1 MRLPFRYQFIL
12 SFLSIEIVFISL
24 IVFFNFT
31 SLTKLSHSLIEEKIQ
46 TATSL
51 FGEMVK
57 TPMITYDLGT
67 LDNQIESFTNIKN
80 IVAVK
85 LFDNQ
90 NKLLS
95 NITSDPKLTVDSF
108 PEATGDIQQE
118 NRIFRL
124 VNVPITV
131 DGEIL
136 GNAKV
141 LFELTESL
149 QTIDKNR
156 NLTFLLIFIE
166 ITLSSIAAYLI
177 GRKLTSALN
186 QLTSSAEQIAQSDD
200 VIIPDVGKEGDEMSL
215 LSHTLHLMQ
224 QRIAERNSKL
234 RDVVEKLQE
243 DIIERTELETKL
255 LYERN
260 FNKALVDNANAIIAV
275 IDTNGVMSSI
285 NPYGEGFTGYTQEE
299 IASEPYFWKRFLQPQ
314 MQEKVFGIIEN
325 AKSGNIVKSFQNSWI
340 SKDGTE
346 GFFEWSN
353 MLVCKPDGSM
363 DYLATIGIDI
373 SDQEWQ
379 KMELQRQKEEFETIF
394 NISKDG
400 IAILDMESNFLDFN
414 DAYLEM
420 TGFSRDVLLT
430 KSCIGLSAP
439 EDVSRSIEALKI
451 VFEKGSISNYEKTCI
466 VKDEK
471 RVVINMSVS
480 LMPDKKRI
488 LISTKDVTHKKK
500 VEESLLLAKE
510 QAEYANKAKSEFL
523 ANMSHEI
530 RTPLNGIIGLNDLVL
545 KTSLTEVQHDYL
557 TKTQQSSKAL
567 LSVINDI
574 LDYSKI
580 EAGKLEFEEKIFSI
594 ESLLRNVSDLFE
606 YAISGKSLEIHIDIH
621 PDTPR
626 MLKGDSLR
634 VGQIFNNLVGNAIK
648 FTEKGDVTLH
658 VKPIAQ
664 TDTHV
669 QLQCSITDTG
679 IGMSEEEQS
688 RLFQAFSQTDTSN
701 TRKYGGTGLGL
712 TICKQLIELM
722 GGEIWQESVKGSGST
737 FTFTLQLKKDE
748 SQEIVV
754 YSRNYLRDQRFLVV
768 DDNQLERELIGGI
781 LTSWGANPT
790 LCGSGEDAINLAE
803 NQPFDYL
810 IVDWQMPGIDG
821 LDVIKTLQEDLKT
834 KFPKVIMVTAHL
846 KDELLKV
853 AAARHIT
860 VEKILHKP
868 VSPSI
873 LFESITETVKSE
885 IDKETMSEK
894 RFVAHG
900 NILVVEDNDINQ
912 LVARDLL
919 EFFGLNV
926 SMANNGQEGVEK
938 VKNQSY
944 DLVLMDLQMPIMDGF
959 EATRKIRE
967 FNQDIPIIALSAAVM
982 DHDKKLTR
990 DAGMNE
996 HLSKPIDMEELQ
1008 HLLGKYLKTDWI
1020 AEDVM
1025 VEKSDDVYGIDMMD
1039 LSKKLKKPEQ
1049 IERFLKLF
1057 AQGHREFS
1065 QKLMNVPIGSE
1076 EFKQLIHG
1084 IKGVSGNVSAM
1095 MVYAIVKVIDECDDT
1110 DIQKELIPSLIEEL
1124 DHVIASID
1132 ERYPITAIAAPK
1144 NTDAGTMGLIV
1155 EKIISKL
1162 ENKEFIDDDQL
1173 EDCVGR
1179 LSQFIDK
1186 EGISKINNSIENFEY
1201 DTAKKLFQSIK
1212 EQLNG

>member
-95 NITSDPKLTVDSF
+95 NITSDPKFTVDSF

-234 RDVVEKLQE
+234 QDVVEKLQE
-243 DIIERTELETKL
+243 DIIERTELEAKL

-275 IDTNGVMSSI
+275 IDTNGLMSSI
-285 NPYGEGFTGYTQEE
+285 NPYGEAFTGYTQEE

-314 MQEKVFGIIEN
+314 MQEKVFAIIEN
-325 AKSGNIVKSFQNSWI
+325 AKSGNILKSFQNSWI

-346 GFFEWSN
+346 SYFEWSN

-373 SDQEWQ
+373 
-379 KMELQRQKEEFETIF
+379 
-394 NISKDG
+394 
-400 IAILDMESNFLDFN
+400 
-414 DAYLEM
+414 
-420 TGFSRDVLLT
+420 
-430 KSCIGLSAP
+430 
-439 EDVSRSIEALKI
+439 
-451 VFEKGSISNYEKTCI
+451 
-466 VKDEK
+466 
-471 RVVINMSVS
+471 
-480 LMPDKKRI
+480 
-488 LISTKDVTHKKK
+488 THKKK
-500 VEESLLLAKE
+500 VEEAILLAKE
-510 QAEYANKAKSEFL
+510 QAEHANKAKSEFL

-594 ESLLRNVSDLFE
+594 ESLLRNVTNLFE
-606 YAISGKSLEIHIDIH
+606 YAISGKLLEMHIDIH
-621 PDTPR
+621 PDTPKI
-626 MLKGDSLR
+626 LKGDFLR

-648 FTEKGDVTLH
+648 FTEKGDITLR

-679 IGMSEEEQS
+679 IGMSEEEQAK
-688 RLFQAFSQTDTSN
+688 LFQAFSQTDTSN

-748 SQEIVV
+748 SQETVA
-754 YSRNYLRDQRFLVV
+754 YSSNYLRGQRFLVV
-768 DDNQLERELIGGI
+768 DDNQLERELIGAI

-790 LCGSGEDAINLAE
+790 LCGSGKDAIHLAE
-803 NQPFDYL
+803 SQPFDYL

-821 LDVIKTLQEDLKT
+821 LDVIKTLQEELKT

-853 AAARHIT
+853 AEARHIT

-926 SMANNGQEGVEK
+926 SMANNGKEGVEK

-982 DHDKKLTR
+982 EHDKKLTR

-1008 HLLGKYLKTDWI
+1008 NLLGKYLKTDWI
-1020 AEDVM
+1020 AEDVII
-1025 VEKSDDVYGIDMMD
+1025 EKSDDVYGIDMTD
-1039 LSKKLKKPEQ
+1039 LSNKLKKPEQ
-1049 IERFLKLF
+1049 VERFLKLF

-1065 QKLMNVPIGSE
+1065 QKLINVPIGSE
-1076 EFKQLIHG
+1076 EFKQMIHG
-1084 IKGVSGNVSAM
+1084 IKGVSGNVSAI
-1095 MVYAIVKVIDECDDT
+1095 MVYAIVKVIDECGDE
-1110 DIQKELIPSLIEEL
+1110 DIQKELVPSLIEEL

-1132 ERYPITAIAAPK
+1132 ERYPRTAIAAPK
-1144 NTDAGTMGLIV
+1144 NTDVGVMRQII
-1155 EKIISKL
+1155 EDIISKL
-1162 ENKEFIDDDQL
+1162 ENKEFIDDEQL

-1179 LSQFIDK
+1179 LSLFLDEEK
-1186 EGISKINNSIENFEY
+1186 ISKINSSIENFEY
-1201 DTAKKLFQSIK
+1201 DTAKKILQSVK

>member
-51 FGEMVK
+51 FTEMVK

-67 LDNQIESFTNIKN
+67 LDNQVESFTNIKN

-95 NITSDPKLTVDSF
+95 NITSDPKFTVDSF

-118 NRIFRL
+118 NRIFRF

-243 DIIERTELETKL
+243 DIIERTELEAKL

-275 IDTNGVMSSI
+275 IDSDGVMSSI
-285 NPYGEGFTGYTQEE
+285 NPYGEAFTGYTQEE

-314 MQEKVFGIIEN
+314 MHEKVFDIIEN

-346 GFFEWSN
+346 GYFEWSN
-353 MLVCKPDGSM
+353 MLVCKSDGSM

-373 SDQEWQ
+373 
-379 KMELQRQKEEFETIF
+379 
-394 NISKDG
+394 
-400 IAILDMESNFLDFN
+400 
-414 DAYLEM
+414 
-420 TGFSRDVLLT
+420 
-430 KSCIGLSAP
+430 
-439 EDVSRSIEALKI
+439 
-451 VFEKGSISNYEKTCI
+451 
-466 VKDEK
+466 
-471 RVVINMSVS
+471 
-480 LMPDKKRI
+480 
-488 LISTKDVTHKKK
+488 THKKK
-500 VEESLLLAKE
+500 IEEAILLAKE
-510 QAEYANKAKSEFL
+510 QAEHANKAKSEFL

-567 LSVINDI
+567 LGIINDI

-594 ESLLRNVSDLFE
+594 ESLLRNVTNLFE
-606 YAISGKSLEIHIDIH
+606 YAISGKSLEMHIDIH
-621 PDTPR
+621 PDTPKI
-626 MLKGDSLR
+626 LKGDFLR

-648 FTEKGDVTLH
+648 FTEKGDITLR

-679 IGMSEEEQS
+679 VGMSEEEQAK
-688 RLFQAFSQTDTSN
+688 LFQAFSQTDTSN

-748 SQEIVV
+748 SQETVA
-754 YSRNYLRDQRFLVV
+754 YSSNYLRDQRFLVV
-768 DDNQLERELIGGI
+768 DDNQLERELIGAI

-821 LDVIKTLQEDLKT
+821 LDVIKTLQEELKT

-853 AAARHIT
+853 AAVRHIT

-926 SMANNGQEGVEK
+926 SMANDGQEGVEK

-982 DHDKKLTR
+982 EHDKKLTR

-1008 HLLGKYLKTDWI
+1008 HLLGKYLETDWI
-1020 AEDVM
+1020 AEDAM
-1025 VEKSDDVYGIDMMD
+1025 VEKSDDVYGIDMND

-1049 IERFLKLF
+1049 VERFLKLF
-1057 AQGHREFS
+1057 AQGYREFS

-1095 MVYAIVKVIDECDDT
+1095 MVYAIVKVIDECDDE
-1110 DIQKELIPSLIEEL
+1110 DIQKELVPSLIEEL

-1132 ERYPITAIAAPK
+1132 ERYPKTAIATPK
-1144 NTDAGTMGLIV
+1144 NTDAGAMRLII
-1155 EKIISKL
+1155 EEIISKL

-1173 EDCVGR
+1173 EDCIGR
-1179 LSQFIDK
+1179 LSQFTDEK
-1186 EGISKINNSIENFEY
+1186 TMSKINNSIENFEY

>member
-31 SLTKLSHSLIEEKIQ
+31 SLSKLSHSLIEEKIQ

-67 LDNQIESFTNIKN
+67 LDNQVESFTNIKN

-95 NITSDPKLTVDSF
+95 NITSDPKFTVDSF

-149 QTIDKNR
+149 HTIDKNR

-177 GRKLTSALN
+177 GRRLTSALN

-243 DIIERTELETKL
+243 DIIERTELEAKL

-275 IDTNGVMSSI
+275 IDTNGLMSSI
-285 NPYGEGFTGYTQEE
+285 NPYGEAFTGYTQEE
-299 IASEPYFWKRFLQPQ
+299 IASEPYFWKKFLQPQ
-314 MQEKVFGIIEN
+314 MQEKIFTIIEN

-346 GFFEWSN
+346 SYFEWSN

-373 SDQEWQ
+373 
-379 KMELQRQKEEFETIF
+379 
-394 NISKDG
+394 
-400 IAILDMESNFLDFN
+400 
-414 DAYLEM
+414 
-420 TGFSRDVLLT
+420 
-430 KSCIGLSAP
+430 
-439 EDVSRSIEALKI
+439 
-451 VFEKGSISNYEKTCI
+451 
-466 VKDEK
+466 
-471 RVVINMSVS
+471 
-480 LMPDKKRI
+480 
-488 LISTKDVTHKKK
+488 THKKK
-500 VEESLLLAKE
+500 VEEAILLAKE
-510 QAEYANKAKSEFL
+510 QAEHANKAKSEFL

-606 YAISGKSLEIHIDIH
+606 YAISGKLLEIHIDIH

-679 IGMSEEEQS
+679 IGMSEEEQA

-722 GGEIWQESVKGSGST
+722 GGEIWQESVKGIGST

-748 SQEIVV
+748 SQEIVA
-754 YSRNYLRDQRFLVV
+754 YSSNYLRDQRFLVV

-885 IDKETMSEK
+885 IDKERMSEK

-982 DHDKKLTR
+982 EHDKKLTR

-1020 AEDVM
+1020 AEDVI

-1065 QKLMNVPIGSE
+1065 QKLMNIPIGSE
-1076 EFKQLIHG
+1076 EFKQLIHA

-1095 MVYAIVKVIDECDDT
+1095 MVYAIVKVIDECGDAE
-1110 DIQKELIPSLIEEL
+1110 IQKELIPSLIEEL

-1132 ERYPITAIAAPK
+1132 ERYPRTAISAPK
-1144 NTDAGTMGLIV
+1144 NTDAGTMSLMV
-1155 EKIISKL
+1155 NAIISKL

-1201 DTAKKLFQSIK
+1201 DTAKKLFQSVK

>member
-95 NITSDPKLTVDSF
+95 NITSDPKFTVDSF

-149 QTIDKNR
+149 HTIDKNR
-156 NLTFLLIFIE
+156 NMTFLLIFIE

-243 DIIERTELETKL
+243 DIIERTELEAKL

-285 NPYGEGFTGYTQEE
+285 NPYGEAFTGYTQEE
-299 IASEPYFWKRFLQPQ
+299 IASEPYFWKRFLLPQ

-346 GFFEWSN
+346 SYFEWSN

-373 SDQEWQ
+373 
-379 KMELQRQKEEFETIF
+379 
-394 NISKDG
+394 
-400 IAILDMESNFLDFN
+400 
-414 DAYLEM
+414 
-420 TGFSRDVLLT
+420 
-430 KSCIGLSAP
+430 
-439 EDVSRSIEALKI
+439 
-451 VFEKGSISNYEKTCI
+451 
-466 VKDEK
+466 
-471 RVVINMSVS
+471 
-480 LMPDKKRI
+480 
-488 LISTKDVTHKKK
+488 THKKK

-606 YAISGKSLEIHIDIH
+606 YAISGKLLEIHIDIH

-1095 MVYAIVKVIDECDDT
+1095 MVYAIVKVIDECDDR
-1110 DIQKELIPSLIEEL
+1110 DMQKELIPSLIEEL

-1144 NTDAGTMGLIV
+1144 KTDAGTMGLIV